1 MIMTTTPHT
10 NTHPADLDKYVYSVK
25 AEEAYYPPVEAWA
38 NLNPHRNFKIVIKV
52 PEFTSVCPKT
62 GLPDFGTI
70 TIEYIPDQLCV
81 ELKAFKFYMLAY
93 RNVGMFYEN
102 ITNKVLDDIV
112 AAISPRWIRV
122 HSDFSSRG
130 GISTEAEVIWQ
141 QPGFTYQLGNC

>member
-1 MIMTTTPHT
+1 MMTTTSSS
-10 NTHPADLDKYVYSVK
+10 NTHPADLDKYVYSVP
-25 AEEAYYPPVEAWA
+25 AEAAYYPPVETWA

-112 AAISPRWIRV
+112 TAISPRWIRV